1 MHVHYNVA
9 SVWIVEILFDY
20 EFSSFQSN
28 SLFRVCLLQR
38 FLEWIF
44 RYSCECA
51 LWKIVKLFVFLELL
65 SFYVYI
71 SIYIYIFVEH
81 FWKNI
86 DHKNYTWIDRLT
98 FCGWKR
104 TILELSNCLTH
115 KKTNIL
121 LFELLIY
128 SSIIYS
134 NPLQTNFSK
143 QFFLYFL
150 FFPRNGEVFL
160 ILVN

>member
-1 MHVHYNVA
+1 MYIITLHQCGSWKFYLITN
-9 SVWIVEILFDY
+9 FRR
-20 EFSSFQSN
+20 FSRSSN

-71 SIYIYIFVEH
+71 SIYIFVEH
-81 FWKNI
+81 LWKNI
-86 DHKNYTWIDRLT
+86 DHKNYTWIDTLT

-150 FFPRNGEVFL
+150 FFPRNGKVFL